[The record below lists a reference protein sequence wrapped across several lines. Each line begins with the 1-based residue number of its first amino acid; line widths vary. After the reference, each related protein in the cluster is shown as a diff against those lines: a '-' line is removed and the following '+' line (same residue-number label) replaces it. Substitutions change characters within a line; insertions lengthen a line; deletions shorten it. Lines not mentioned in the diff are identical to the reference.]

1 MRDRFEIDDGSLLAA
16 GSLLA
21 HAAAAVVDGGSS
33 APHIELQ
40 FVTGSSDRVR
50 WFLEGVA
57 TARAALADAA
67 GTAGRAVAEVMQVS
81 AELDARLAVQLG
93 DGFAVPQVRRP
104 KT

>member
-1 MRDRFEIDDGSLLAA
+1 MRDRFEIDDESLLAA

-21 HAAAAVVDGGSS
+21 HAATAVIDGGSS
-33 APHIELQ
+33 PPHVELPL
-40 FVTGSSDRVR
+40 VTGFGDRVR
-50 WFLEGVA
+50 WFLEGVG

-67 GTAGRAVAEVMQVS
+67 ATTGRAVAEVMQVS
-81 AELDARLAVQLG
+81 AELDARLAGQLG